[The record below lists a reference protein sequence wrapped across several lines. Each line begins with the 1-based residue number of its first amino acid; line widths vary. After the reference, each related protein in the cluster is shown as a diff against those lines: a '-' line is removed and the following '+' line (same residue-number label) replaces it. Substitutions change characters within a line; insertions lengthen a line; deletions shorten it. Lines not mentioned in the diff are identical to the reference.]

1 MPWNT
6 KAILFIKNAWN
17 SELIIYWTKRKLIKL
32 FFFSNTVENRN
43 FVENRNSPIKNVDAV
58 SSIYA

>member
-6 KAILFIKNAWN
+6 KAM
-17 SELIIYWTKRKLIKL
+17 YWERLKLGTNHLLDQKKINKTV
-32 FFFSNTVENRN
+32 FFSNTVENRN